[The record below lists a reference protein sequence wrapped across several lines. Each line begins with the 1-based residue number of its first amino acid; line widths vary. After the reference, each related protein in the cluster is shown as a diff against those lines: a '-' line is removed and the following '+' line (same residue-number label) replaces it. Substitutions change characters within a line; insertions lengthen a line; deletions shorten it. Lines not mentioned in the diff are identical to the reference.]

1 VPSVVFTIPPLASVG
16 LQETAA
22 KELGLHFKTNFEK
35 NTSGWYTSRRIGES
49 YSGFKVLVEQR
60 QGNAPTTNS
69 DDDYDSNNGR
79 VLGAHI
85 LGTHAEEII
94 NIFALAIR
102 LGLNTTDIKN
112 AILSYPTKSSDIDYM
127 L

>member
-1 VPSVVFTIPPLASVG
+1 MPSVVFTIPPLASVG
-16 LQETAA
+16 LQETTA
-22 KELGLHFKTNFEK
+22 KELGLHFRTNFQK
-35 NTSGWYTSRRIGES
+35 DTSSWYTSRRIGEG

-60 QGNAPTTNS
+60 QVKAPANG
-69 DDDYDSNNGR
+69 DDDNYSNNGR
-79 VLGAHI
+79 VLGAHL

-102 LGLNTTDIKN
+102 LGLGTTDIKD

>member
-1 VPSVVFTIPPLASVG
+1 MVSSPSI
-16 LQETAA
+16 Q
-22 KELGLHFKTNFEK
+22 K

-49 YSGFKVLVEQR
+49 CSGFKVLVEQR
-60 QGNAPTTNS
+60 QWKASANS
-69 DDDYDSNNGR
+69 DDDNYSNNGR

-94 NIFALAIR
+94 NIFALAIK
-102 LGLNTTDIKN
+102 LGVDATDIKD
-112 AILSYPTKSSDIDYM
+112 AILSYHTKSSDIGYM

>member
-1 VPSVVFTIPPLASVG
+1 M
-16 LQETAA
+16 
-22 KELGLHFKTNFEK
+22 
-35 NTSGWYTSRRIGES
+35 
-49 YSGFKVLVEQR
+49 LVEQR
-60 QGNAPTTNS
+60 QVKAPANG
-69 DDDYDSNNGR
+69 DDDNYSNNGR
-79 VLGAHI
+79 VLGAHL

-102 LGLNTTDIKN
+102 LGLGTTDIKD